1 MGKHTYQ
8 NTNVRRSNP
17 AYTIA
22 GSSMLWAWG
31 YLCYLSPA
39 MLPTGTTQ
47 SVGLEYGFFAS
58 GVASAA
64 LAILLVLFSR
74 IQRMSIGNTVFFFCA
89 MAISASSLCYAI
101 CPIDSISIL
110 SIPCGVVDGISVT
123 LFGVAW
129 GTRYSIEGSS
139 SFRIAIVSFLVA
151 FMLRLGIPLLPHT
164 LAQIIVIILPLGSW
178 ALWKKDSTTR
188 HDATHEPC
196 CTHDKRS
203 GEIVDGSWIA
213 RLLPWRSISIAIVL
227 SAAVNLASSLYFGES
242 YAEAEGAITGGV
254 AVCALVSFLSIGFIS
269 PNRNSFSPEDC
280 LRLVVTLCGIG
291 FAMIAF
297 SGREGSSISTALI
310 NGCSMFTQMLIIATV
325 SIRTH
330 EEGLSPLLAFG
341 LAQGI
346 ISFVV
351 ALSSI
356 VGKCLFA
363 LDPSNDAVRAIHTI
377 AILALLIAMTHI
389 AETNR
394 PKNALESPLA
404 LTDSTQNTTQTKSAA
419 HAIVANPEIADEG
432 SAESLKEISN
442 KYGLTMREFEVLGY
456 LAKGRSYP
464 RIAEELFITTGT
476 VKTHAR
482 HIYEKLGVK
491 TKQELI
497 DFVEKSS

>member
-1 MGKHTYQ
+1 MGI
-8 NTNVRRSNP
+8 V
-17 AYTIA
+17 
-22 GSSMLWAWG
+22 
-31 YLCYLSPA
+31 
-39 MLPTGTTQ
+39 LPKPSHATHCTTQ

-110 SIPCGVVDGISVT
+110 SIPCGVVDGNLCHAFRRRVGNTIFHRRLVELSYRHRLISRG
-123 LFGVAW
+123 FHA
-129 GTRYSIEGSS
+129 
-139 SFRIAIVSFLVA
+139 A
-151 FMLRLGIPLLPHT
+151 LGNSLLPHT

-297 SGREGSSISTALI
+297 SGRESSSISTAPS

-325 SIRTH
+325 SI
-330 EEGLSPLLAFG
+330 
-341 LAQGI
+341 
-346 ISFVV
+346 
-351 ALSSI
+351 
-356 VGKCLFA
+356 
-363 LDPSNDAVRAIHTI
+363 
-377 AILALLIAMTHI
+377 
-389 AETNR
+389 
-394 PKNALESPLA
+394 
-404 LTDSTQNTTQTKSAA
+404 
-419 HAIVANPEIADEG
+419 HA
-432 SAESLKEISN
+432 
-442 KYGLTMREFEVLGY
+442 
-456 LAKGRSYP
+456 
-464 RIAEELFITTGT
+464 
-476 VKTHAR
+476 
-482 HIYEKLGVK
+482 
-491 TKQELI
+491 
-497 DFVEKSS
+497 

>member
-1 MGKHTYQ
+1 
-8 NTNVRRSNP
+8 
-17 AYTIA
+17 
-22 GSSMLWAWG
+22 
-31 YLCYLSPA
+31 
-39 MLPTGTTQ
+39 
-47 SVGLEYGFFAS
+47 
-58 GVASAA
+58 
-64 LAILLVLFSR
+64 
-74 IQRMSIGNTVFFFCA
+74 
-89 MAISASSLCYAI
+89 
-101 CPIDSISIL
+101 
-110 SIPCGVVDGISVT
+110 
-123 LFGVAW
+123 
-129 GTRYSIEGSS
+129 
-139 SFRIAIVSFLVA
+139 
-151 FMLRLGIPLLPHT
+151 
-164 LAQIIVIILPLGSW
+164 
-178 ALWKKDSTTR
+178 
-188 HDATHEPC
+188 
-196 CTHDKRS
+196 
-203 GEIVDGSWIA
+203 
-213 RLLPWRSISIAIVL
+213 
-227 SAAVNLASSLYFGES
+227 
-242 YAEAEGAITGGV
+242 
-254 AVCALVSFLSIGFIS
+254 
-269 PNRNSFSPEDC
+269 
-280 LRLVVTLCGIG
+280 
-291 FAMIAF
+291 
-297 SGREGSSISTALI
+297 
-310 NGCSMFTQMLIIATV
+310 MFTQMLIIATV

-356 VGKCLFA
+356 LGKCLFA